1 MPFNQKLQK
10 FNAKI
15 NTVTIGSGDKTVTIG
30 GDSTYPFYSFDA
42 PSENTPKIGVEISDM
57 GLENI
62 VSEGIK
68 SYYDGASTIGEMA
81 KKAAAME
88 GADFVALILEGGDPN
103 GVNKSVDE
111 LIAVVKE
118 VADAIDAPLVVE
130 GCKNVEKDAELL
142 PKVAEALQGRNV
154 LILSEKEEN
163 YKAIGAAAGLAYDQ
177 IVGAESAVDINLA
190 QQLNVVTT
198 HLGVNAQKIVMNI
211 GSAAAGYGY
220 EYVVST
226 MDRIKGAALSQN
238 DNMLQM
244 PIITPVSAE
253 TWGVKE
259 ATASEADMPE
269 WGPEE
274 ERGIDM
280 EVMTAA
286 ADLAAGSDAVILRHP
301 EAVAAISRMIK
312 ALA

>member
-42 PSENTPKIGVEISDM
+42 PSENAPKIGVEISDM

-68 SYYDGASTIGEMA
+68 HTMTEHPQSEKWL

-130 GCKNVEKDAELL
+130 GCKNVEK
-142 PKVAEALQGRNV
+142 R
-154 LILSEKEEN
+154 
-163 YKAIGAAAGLAYDQ
+163 
-177 IVGAESAVDINLA
+177 
-190 QQLNVVTT
+190 
-198 HLGVNAQKIVMNI
+198 
-211 GSAAAGYGY
+211 
-220 EYVVST
+220 
-226 MDRIKGAALSQN
+226 RR
-238 DNMLQM
+238 
-244 PIITPVSAE
+244 TPS
-253 TWGVKE
+253 
-259 ATASEADMPE
+259 
-269 WGPEE
+269 
-274 ERGIDM
+274 
-280 EVMTAA
+280 
-286 ADLAAGSDAVILRHP
+286 
-301 EAVAAISRMIK
+301 
-312 ALA
+312 